1 MLTVDD
7 LREAAFRFP
16 EVSEATHFGLPAFK
30 VRDKVFLV
38 LQQGETHAIVHVG
51 EDDAT
56 QAETIAPGASEP
68 VRRNAGKIFVGI
80 RVDLSS
86 LHTSQLE
93 ALTELGWRH
102 RAPKRVVAAHDA
114 AIEDV

>member
-16 EVSEATHFGLPAFK
+16 EVTEATHFGLPAFN

-38 LQQGETHAIVHVG
+38 LQQGETHAIVHLG
-51 EDDAT
+51 EDDA
-56 QAETIAPGASEP
+56 AGADTIAPGATEL

-86 LHTSQLE
+86 LDRSQLG
-93 ALTELGWRH
+93 ALIDLGWRH

-114 AIEDV
+114 AIEDA